1 MFPRIFDRYLARQVG
16 MATLMGVA
24 LLSGVMVLGNLYK
37 QMDELLGN
45 TALPVGVMAEFVAL
59 VIPFSLI
66 FTIPWALLTAILLVF
81 GRLSADNEL
90 VSLRMTGMSMT
101 RICAPVFALAI
112 VLSGLCLWVN
122 VSLAPSAKDR
132 MKRLFYDVAIKN
144 PETLFQEGQVL
155 ERMPGYRIYTSK
167 RDGKDLTDLH
177 ILQITGQHVDSYIHA
192 KSAVIETQKD
202 KLDFTMLLKEVNIE
216 ILKEKDH
223 GQPPQAQAQAA
234 DATATPQKKSWTPPR
249 PPAFKVLP
257 IQFPLSEMQKEV
269 VRVNASMKAS
279 SALAE
284 EVKTWKDSMTGEA
297 LTPVQRSLSLTELS
311 KRYSFSMAC
320 FTFALVGIPLGVT
333 AQRRETSSGFA
344 LSLATATV
352 YLVFIILADTLNDKP
367 AAMPHL
373 IMWVPNV
380 LFLGMGGWLFYK
392 LSRK

>member
-1 MFPRIFDRYLARQVG
+1 MFPRIFDRYLGRQVG
-16 MATLMGVA
+16 TATLLGVV

-45 TALPVGVMAEFVAL
+45 TTLPAGVLVEFVGL

-101 RICAPVFALAI
+101 RICAPVFLLAI

-122 VSLAPSAKDR
+122 VSLAPAAKDR
-132 MKRLFYDVAIKN
+132 MKRLFYNVAIKN

-155 ERMPGYRIYTSK
+155 DRMPGFRIYTSK

-177 ILQITGQHVDSYIHA
+177 MIQLTGRDVDTYIRA

-202 KLDFTMLLKEVNIE
+202 KLDFTMLLKHVNIE
-216 ILKEKDH
+216 NLKGKDN
-223 GQPPQAQAQAA
+223 GQPPQAQAPAA
-234 DATATPQKKSWTPPR
+234 R
-249 PPAFKVLP
+249 PDVAAKEKESASPDPWAFKMLP
-257 IQFPLSEMQKEV
+257 LKFPLSEMQKEV
-269 VRVNASMKAS
+269 VRVNASMKSS
-279 SALAE
+279 SALAG
-284 EVKTWKDSMTGEA
+284 EVSTWKDSITGES

-344 LSLATATV
+344 LGLATATV

-373 IMWVPNV
+373 IMWAPNV
-380 LFLGMGGWLFYK
+380 LFLGLGGWLFYK

>member
-1 MFPRIFDRYLARQVG
+1 MFPRIFDRYIARQIG

-37 QMDELLGN
+37 QMNELLGN
-45 TALPVGVMAEFVAL
+45 TSLPIGVMVEFVAL

-101 RICAPVFALAI
+101 RICAPVFVLAI
-112 VLSGLCLWVN
+112 ALSALCLYVN
-122 VSLAPSAKDR
+122 VSLAPTAKDR

-144 PETLFQEGQVL
+144 PETLFQDGQVL
-155 ERMPGYRIYTSK
+155 DRMPGYRIYTSK

-177 ILQITGQHVDSYIHA
+177 IIQITGRDVDSYIHA

-202 KLDFTMLLKEVNIE
+202 KLDFTMLLKGVNIE
-216 ILKEKDH
+216 ILKGKDN
-223 GQPPQAQAQAA
+223 GLPPQAQAA
-234 DATATPQKKSWTPPR
+234 DAAATPKDKGWTPPR

-269 VRVNASMKAS
+269 VRVNASMKSS
-279 SALAE
+279 SALAD
-284 EVKTWKDSMTGEA
+284 EVSTWKDSMTGEA

-380 LFLGMGGWLFYK
+380 LFLGLGGWLFYK